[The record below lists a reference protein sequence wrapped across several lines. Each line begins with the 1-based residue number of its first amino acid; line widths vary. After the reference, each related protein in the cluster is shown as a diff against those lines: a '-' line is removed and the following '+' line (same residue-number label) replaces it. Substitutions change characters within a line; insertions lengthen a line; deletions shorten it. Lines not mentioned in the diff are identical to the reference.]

1 MTDDA
6 LLHDELMML
15 PDYFSS
21 INKEK
26 KLGLKKIT
34 KISTVCQLLNAQQ
47 IGKTMFYEYR
57 KLITLY
63 LTVPVAT
70 ATAKRS
76 ISVLNRIK
84 TYLRCTMSQQRLNHV
99 IIPHIHKD
107 KLDLL
112 DLKSVCSDFISKNE
126 NRKTFFGAV

>member
-15 PDYFSS
+15 ADYFSS

-47 IGKTMFYEYR
+47 IGKTMFYEYC

-63 LTVPVAT
+63 LTVPVTT
-70 ATAKRS
+70 ATAERS
-76 ISVLNRIK
+76 FSVLNRIK